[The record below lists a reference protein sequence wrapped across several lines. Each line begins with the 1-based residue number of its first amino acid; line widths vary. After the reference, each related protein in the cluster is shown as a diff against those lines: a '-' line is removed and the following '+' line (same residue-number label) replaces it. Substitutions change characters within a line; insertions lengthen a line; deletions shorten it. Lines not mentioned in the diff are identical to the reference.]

1 MDRHSLRR
9 AELSWEGNT
18 LVFTNYED
26 PTAPTAA
33 YLTTLDGWYGGVGI
47 SAEATQRAVHH
58 GQVAAK
64 GQRTG
69 RSLTLGAQMYFEHE
83 GTETLQIALSPAS
96 YRTAVSAS

>member
-47 SAEATQRAVHH
+47 L
-58 GQVAAK
+58 
-64 GQRTG
+64 
-69 RSLTLGAQMYFEHE
+69 SLIHISEPTRPY
-83 GTETLQIALSPAS
+83 
-96 YRTAVSAS
+96 